1 MEKVPIPESHT
12 VWEPTVTEE
21 EIQALATRRLLR
33 PKTEV
38 VWRPASGEEFPT
50 EGTGETVV
58 FLTHIER
65 GFGVPAGDFVTP
77 AFLALNKSPTKSCVI
92 SKTNPASS
100 VTIQTL
106 AVVLSFSPRRA
117 CRDSRRHHTSAAP
130 LRAFPTPRSATGRE
144 SRARRGPA
152 GQSASPSPPFRN

>member
-1 MEKVPIPESHT
+1 VFRSKSPGFEEGKMEKVPIPESHT

-65 GFGVPAGDFVTP
+65 GFGVPAGDFLCDLLFFYLIELVH
-77 AFLALNKSPTKSCVI
+77 LILNSITIVSTFIHLCEAYLSIAPHFHLWRYFFELKKTGKSEVVG
-92 SKTNPASS
+92 S
-100 VTIQTL
+100 VGLQL
-106 AVVLSFSPRRA
+106 
-117 CRDSRRHHTSAAP
+117 
-130 LRAFPTPRSATGRE
+130 
-144 SRARRGPA
+144 
-152 GQSASPSPPFRN
+152 